1 MRMRCYAIPLLLT
14 AALGLTAC
22 SGAGRPAL
30 NRCEPG
36 NCPPA
41 TDQGFLRF
49 TFGLY
54 PGWAPYG
61 AWGLPVNLY
70 LWRGALDTL
79 RFMPLDSVD
88 PMDGMIITDWY
99 TPPNAPGER
108 VKAQAFI
115 LGPALSPDNLRI
127 SVYRQV
133 LRNGRWVDAAASP
146 RMAAELENEALGR
159 ARQLWA
165 MGGG

>member
-1 MRMRCYAIPLLLT
+1 MRCYAIPLLLT
-14 AALGLTAC
+14 ALLGLTAC
-22 SGAGRPAL
+22 AGARAPVL

-49 TFGLY
+49 TFGFY

-61 AWGLPVNLY
+61 AWGLPVNGY

-79 RFMPLDSVD
+79 SFMPLASVD
-88 PMDGMIITDWY
+88 AVDGMIITDWY
-99 TPPNAPGER
+99 TPSNAPGER
-108 VKAQAFI
+108 VKAMAFI
-115 LGPALSPDNLRI
+115 LGPELRPGNLRI

-133 LRNGRWVDAAASP
+133 LRDGRWVDAAVSP
-146 RMAAELENEALGR
+146 RMVTGLEDEALAR
-159 ARQLWA
+159 AQQLRA